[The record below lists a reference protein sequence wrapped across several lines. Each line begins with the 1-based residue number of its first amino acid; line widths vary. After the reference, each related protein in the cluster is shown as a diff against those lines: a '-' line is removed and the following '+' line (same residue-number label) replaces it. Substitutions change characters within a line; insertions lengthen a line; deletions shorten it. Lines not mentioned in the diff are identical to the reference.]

1 MERFIKIMRKE
12 KCAKCNLQNKQ
23 QRDGFTLVELIVVL
37 VILAILAALLIP
49 ALTGYIDKAK
59 KKQVVAETR
68 MIHSAIQ
75 TVVSEVYASDEWE
88 EYGKNNGTG
97 SVGPEKYYIAQKEG
111 EGVKRERYQE
121 IVRLAEVK
129 GKFYACVTKDGKV
142 MVIIYEDGKGQV
154 GIYFGETQEYVAYDK
169 SEFASSEIFPNIFQ
183 EIVFYVNANQGDQEC
198 TPFVSK
204 SIILNTLGYKGADI
218 PEPPERLAP

>member
-1 MERFIKIMRKE
+1 MMRKE
-12 KCAKCNLQNKQ
+12 KCAKCNLQNKKH
-23 QRDGFTLVELIVVL
+23 RGGFTLVELIVIL

-88 EYGKNNGTG
+88 EYGKNKGT
-97 SVGPEKYYIAQKEG
+97 STTTIEKYYIAKKNEG
-111 EGVKRERYQE
+111 GAKGERYKE
-121 IVRLAEVK
+121 IVRLAEVPSLVDDK
-129 GKFYACVTKDGKV
+129 GKFYAGVTKDGKV
-142 MVIIYEDGKGQV
+142 MVIIYEDDKGQM

-169 SEFASSEIFPNIFQ
+169 SEFASPENYFRNGNADAVHYLNIT
-183 EIVFYVNANQGDQEC
+183 VNSDDFYWTKE
-198 TPFVSK
+198 
-204 SIILNTLGYKGADI
+204 IILGTMDYQQQTSNKSNQHN
-218 PEPPERLAP
+218 E

>member
-1 MERFIKIMRKE
+1 MRKE
-12 KCAKCNLQNKQ
+12 KCAKCNLQNKK

-88 EYGKNNGTG
+88 EYAKKATANPDNAIAKKDGTG
-97 SVGPEKYYIAQKEG
+97 KV
-111 EGVKRERYQE
+111 RERYDE
-121 IVRLAEVK
+121 IVKLAEVPSLSK
-129 GKFYACVTKDGKV
+129 AGKFTSFVIQDGKA
-142 MVIIYEDGKGQV
+142 MTVIYKNGKGQV
-154 GIYFGETQEYVAYDK
+154 GIYFGDTQEYIAYDA
-169 SEFASSEIFPNIFQ
+169 SEF
-183 EIVFYVNANQGDQEC
+183 D
-198 TPFVSK
+198 
-204 SIILNTLGYKGADI
+204 ILNAYDNYNDCVNYFEYKPGDPGSMMWYSKEAILSIMGY
-218 PEPPERLAP
+218 